1 MIPPAPFTEALRR
14 LRRSIQPTTLTSA
27 EIGALDV
34 ATAERAFISARNALE
49 TALTRTHRIVTE
61 IVQPVEVRRPDRI
74 TPQNPEG
81 KVQEGRTLAQGR
93 AELKKE
99 YRRLGYQPEEGKRGT
114 IEDLSSD
121 ARINLVI
128 THNVAEA
135 RAYGQHVRGQQ
146 EPELQDWP
154 AYELIRLEGRKVP
167 RLWVVRW
174 QAAGGKVFPGGKEKT
189 LNNYRLAARKDDPI
203 WTAISRFGRP
213 WAPYDFNS
221 GLGRRP
227 LSRAEA
233 IDLGLVTASTVIA
246 PSRQAFNDPPP
257 PMVPPVAGGLPA
269 VTPPEPGGTA

>member
-1 MIPPAPFTEALRR
+1 MIPPAPFTEAARR
-14 LRRSIQPTTLTSA
+14 LRRSIQPTALTSA

-34 ATAERAFISARNALE
+34 AAVERAFISARNALQ
-49 TALTRTHRIVTE
+49 TALAKTHRIVTE
-61 IVQPVEVRRPDRI
+61 IAQPVEVRRPDRI
-74 TPQNPEG
+74 TPENPTG
-81 KVQEGRTLAQGR
+81 AVQEGRTLAQGR

-128 THNVAEA
+128 THNVTEA
-135 RAYGQHVRGQQ
+135 RAYGQHVRQQQ

-154 AYELIRLEGRKVP
+154 AYELVRLEGRKVP

-174 QAAGGKVFPGGKEKT
+174 QAAGGKVFPGGREKT
-189 LNNYRLAARKDDPI
+189 LLNYRLAARKDDPI

-233 IDLGLVTASTVIA
+233 IALGLVTASTVIA

-257 PMVPPVAGGLPA
+257 PVVPPIGGTPA
-269 VTPPEPGGTA
+269 AAPPETGGNA